1 MRPHPD
7 APTPAR
13 RAAAP
18 GAPAGSRGQVPGQVG
33 SDDRGGPWEGNGG
46 RPEQDCA
53 KSRMVARG
61 SVPPFGGS
69 VVRFLTPR
77 TRQAAQVQ
85 GPAVTRCLA
94 LQPPPSE
101 SRDSD
106 LPRFQGGERKAAP
119 GHGNYPAPP
128 RLKPR
133 TNFASAAAS
142 SRLSPLLAGGGHP
155 VAGHARSCLTPPRR
169 PHPWGRG
176 TGGTWVHRAAC
187 APSGSR
193 SGTAA
198 WDCARRPVSKPAWHV
213 QFRPLAR
220 TVSGTPYENKH

>member
-61 SVPPFGGS
+61 SFPPFGGS

-101 SRDSD
+101 SRRRLRPPQVPGRRAQSRPGARK
-106 LPRFQGGERKAAP
+106 LPGTASPKAANQLCLRCSVQPIVPTP
-119 GHGNYPAPP
+119 GGRRASRGGACEELSYPAAPP
-128 RLKPR
+128 
-133 TNFASAAAS
+133 A
-142 SRLSPLLAGGGHP
+142 PLGAGDGGDL
-155 VAGHARSCLTPPRR
+155 GPPRR
-169 PHPWGRG
+169 
-176 TGGTWVHRAAC
+176 VRALGEPLWDRSVGLRSP
-187 APSGSR
+187 PSFQTCMAR
-193 SGTAA
+193 SISPPCPDRF
-198 WDCARRPVSKPAWHV
+198 WYPV
-213 QFRPLAR
+213 
-220 TVSGTPYENKH
+220 